1 MAILTTGLPAYGFL
15 DDLPDIIFSEITTS
29 TAYVTVKFNGS
40 ALITSVKMTPDA
52 KKTITVYAKQ
62 MIRNMV
68 TLTKPNSCALGLPQL
83 IVQISFPGGGTLST
97 SGYVMPGN
105 TNDLGIITQE
115 WFTENFLTWQPQ
127 VIETTRTQPQW
138 LAFIP
143 VPPFVQY
150 EIQSTLYTKDGRTFT
165 QTFFNIPSGPN
176 FQQFRTDFT
185 YLWKSHCI
193 AHDLVPYCYDVFG
206 KGYRIQLNSALTA
219 KSDATTTKV
228 IQAVAL
234 NKPFAQRYILRPDR
248 YNDVCFGFENT
259 LGAFDTL
266 MLEGKQTYQPEG
278 DISTFKTYTTEKE
291 LINDYTSIWEAS
303 TGRLETE
310 RSANQYQDFLKSTNR
325 YVLMKGIWRRIIV
338 SDYKVKHSR
347 GESNSYTFKY
357 HLADKNEGR
366 YFNREELPEPELPTN
381 FFPEYD
387 YKKM

>member
-206 KGYRIQLNSALTA
+206 KGYRIRLNSALTA

-310 RSANQYQDFLKSTNR
+310 RSANQFQDFLKSTNR

>member
-83 IVQISFPGGGTLST
+83 IVQILFPGGGTLST

-206 KGYRIQLNSALTA
+206 KGYRIRLNSALTA

-310 RSANQYQDFLKSTNR
+310 RSANQFQDFLKSTNR

>member
-193 AHDLVPYCYDVFG
+193 AHDLAPYCYDVFG

-310 RSANQYQDFLKSTNR
+310 RSANQFQDFLKSTNR

>member
-1 MAILTTGLPAYGFL
+1 MAILTTGIPAYGFL
-15 DDLPDIIFSEITTS
+15 DDLPDIVFSEITAAA
-29 TAYVTVKFNGS
+29 AYITVKFNGS
-40 ALITSVKMTPDA
+40 SLLTNVKMVPDA
-52 KKTITVYAKQ
+52 RKRITIYVKQ

-68 TLTKPNSCALGLPQL
+68 TLTRPNSCTLELPQL
-83 IVQISFPGGGTLST
+83 IIQLSIPGEGTLST
-97 SGYVMPGN
+97 SGYVIPGN

-115 WFTENFLTWQPQ
+115 WFAENFLTWQHQ

-150 EIQSTLYTKDGRTFT
+150 EIQSTLYTRDGRLFT

-193 AHDLVPYCYDVFG
+193 AHNLTPYCYDVFG
-206 KGYRIQLNSALTA
+206 NGYRIALNNIAMDESNVAPA
-219 KSDATTTKV
+219 K
-228 IQAVAL
+228 IPQAIAY

-259 LGAFDTL
+259 LGGFDTL
-266 MLEGKQTYQPEG
+266 ILEGKQTYQPEG

-303 TGRLETE
+303 SGRIETE
-310 RSANQYQDFLKSTNR
+310 RAATQFQDFLKSTNR
-325 YVLMKGIWRRIIV
+325 YILMQGIWRRVVV

-366 YFNREELPEPELPTN
+366 FYERNELSAPELPT
-381 FFPEYD
+381 EYWHTHI
-387 YKKM
+387 KF

>member
-52 KKTITVYAKQ
+52 KKTITIYAKQ

-83 IVQISFPGGGTLST
+83 IVQIAFPGGGALST
-97 SGYVMPGN
+97 SGYVIPGN
-105 TNDLGIITQE
+105 TNDLGIITRE
-115 WFTENFLTWQPQ
+115 WFAKNFLTWQPQ

-143 VPPFVQY
+143 VPPFYQY
-150 EIQSTLYTKDGRTFT
+150 NIQSTLYTRDGRTFT
-165 QTFFNIPSGPN
+165 QSFFKFPSGPN
-176 FQQFRTDFT
+176 FQQFRADFT
-185 YLWKSHCI
+185 YLWKSHCV
-193 AHDLVPYCYDVFG
+193 AHDLDPYCYDVFG
-206 KGYRIQLNSALTA
+206 YGYRAGVSLDANPDIAPA
-219 KSDATTTKV
+219 KVMELIAP
-228 IQAVAL
+228 
-234 NKPFAQRYILRPDR
+234 NRPYAQRYILRPER

-291 LINDYTSIWEAS
+291 LINDFTSIWEAS

-310 RSANQYQDFLKSTNR
+310 RSANQFQDFLKSTNR
-325 YVLMKGIWRRIIV
+325 YVLMQGIWRRIIV

-366 YFNREELPEPELPTN
+366 YFNREKLPEPELPTN

>member
-115 WFTENFLTWQPQ
+115 WFAENFLTWQPQ

-310 RSANQYQDFLKSTNR
+310 RSANQFQDFLKSTNR

>member
-310 RSANQYQDFLKSTNR
+310 RSANQFQDFLKSTNR

>member
-1 MAILTTGLPAYGFL
+1 M
-15 DDLPDIIFSEITTS
+15 
-29 TAYVTVKFNGS
+29 
-40 ALITSVKMTPDA
+40 
-52 KKTITVYAKQ
+52 
-62 MIRNMV
+62 
-68 TLTKPNSCALGLPQL
+68 PQL
-83 IVQISFPGGGTLST
+83 IVQIAFPGGGALST
-97 SGYVMPGN
+97 SGYVIPGN

-115 WFTENFLTWQPQ
+115 WFAENFLTWQPQ

-143 VPPFVQY
+143 VPPFYQY
-150 EIQSTLYTKDGRTFT
+150 NIQSTLYTRDGRTFT
-165 QTFFNIPSGPN
+165 QSFFKFPSGPN
-176 FQQFRTDFT
+176 FQQFRADFT
-185 YLWKSHCI
+185 YLWKSHCV
-193 AHDLVPYCYDVFG
+193 AHDLDPYCYDVFG
-206 KGYRIQLNSALTA
+206 YGYRAGVSLDANPDIAPA
-219 KSDATTTKV
+219 KVMELIAP
-228 IQAVAL
+228 
-234 NKPFAQRYILRPDR
+234 NRPYAQRYILRPER

-291 LINDYTSIWEAS
+291 LINDFTSIWEAS

-310 RSANQYQDFLKSTNR
+310 RSANQFQDFLKSTNR
-325 YVLMKGIWRRIIV
+325 YVLMQGIWRRIIV

-366 YFNREELPEPELPTN
+366 YFNREKLPEPELPTN

>member
-15 DDLPDIIFSEITTS
+15 DDLPNIVFSEVTN
-29 TAYVTVKFNGS
+29 TASVTVKFNGS
-40 ALITSVKMTPDA
+40 ALLTNVKMVPDA
-52 KKTITVYAKQ
+52 KKTITIYVKQ

-83 IVQISFPGGGTLST
+83 IVQISIPGWGALST
-97 SGYVMPGN
+97 SGYVIPGN

-115 WFTENFLTWQPQ
+115 WFAENFLTWQPQ
-127 VIETTRTQPQW
+127 IVETTLLQPQW

-143 VPPFVQY
+143 VPSFLNY
-150 EIQSTLYTKDGRTFT
+150 EIQSTLYTKDGRSFT
-165 QTFFNIPSGPN
+165 QTFFNITGGPN
-176 FQQFRTDFT
+176 FQQFRADFT

-193 AHDLVPYCYDVFG
+193 AHDLEPYCYDVFG
-206 KGYRIQLNSALTA
+206 KGFKTNPSTSSSGMIPGKLAS
-219 KSDATTTKV
+219 
-228 IQAVAL
+228 
-234 NKPFAQRYILRPDR
+234 NKPYAQRYIIRPTR
-248 YNDVCFGFENT
+248 YNDICFGFENT
-259 LGAFDTL
+259 LGGFDTL

-291 LINDYTSIWEAS
+291 LINDYTSRWEAS
-303 TGRLETE
+303 TGRIESE
-310 RSANQYQDFLKSTNR
+310 RAAAQFQDFLKSTNR
-325 YVLMKGIWRRIIV
+325 YVLMQGIWRRVVV

-357 HLADKNEGR
+357 HLADKNEGH
-366 YFNREELPEPELPTN
+366 YFNRERLSEPDLPTN

>member
-52 KKTITVYAKQ
+52 KKTITIYAKQ

-83 IVQISFPGGGTLST
+83 IVQIAFPGGGALST
-97 SGYVMPGN
+97 SGYVILGN

-115 WFTENFLTWQPQ
+115 WFAKNFLTWQPQ

-143 VPPFVQY
+143 VPPFYQY
-150 EIQSTLYTKDGRTFT
+150 NIQSTLYTRDGRTFT
-165 QTFFNIPSGPN
+165 QSFFKFPSGPN
-176 FQQFRTDFT
+176 FQQFRADFT
-185 YLWKSHCI
+185 YLWKSHCV
-193 AHDLVPYCYDVFG
+193 AHDLDPYCYDVFG
-206 KGYRIQLNSALTA
+206 YGYRAGVSLDANPDIAPA
-219 KSDATTTKV
+219 KVMELIAP
-228 IQAVAL
+228 
-234 NKPFAQRYILRPDR
+234 NRPYAQRYILRPER

-291 LINDYTSIWEAS
+291 LINDFTSIWEAS

-310 RSANQYQDFLKSTNR
+310 RSANQFQDFLKSTNR
-325 YVLMKGIWRRIIV
+325 YVLMQGIWRRIIV

-366 YFNREELPEPELPTN
+366 YFNREKLPEPELPTN

>member
-15 DDLPDIIFSEITTS
+15 EDLPDIIFSEITTS
-29 TAYVTVKFNGS
+29 TAYVTVKFNGA
-40 ALITSVKMTPDA
+40 ALITSVKITPDA
-52 KKTITVYAKQ
+52 KKTITIYAKQ

-83 IVQISFPGGGTLST
+83 IVQISFPGGGSLST
-97 SGYVMPGN
+97 SGYVIPGN

-115 WFTENFLTWQPQ
+115 WFAKNFLTWQPQ
-127 VIETTRTQPQW
+127 IIETTRTQPQW

-143 VPPFVQY
+143 VPSFYQY
-150 EIQSTLYTKDGRTFT
+150 NIKSTLYTRDGRTFT
-165 QTFFNIPSGPN
+165 QSFFKFPSGPN

-193 AHDLVPYCYDVFG
+193 AHDLDPYCYDVFG
-206 KGYRIQLNSALTA
+206 CGYRLPTNNLDANPGIAPA
-219 KSDATTTKV
+219 KVMELMAPNRPYV
-228 IQAVAL
+228 
-234 NKPFAQRYILRPDR
+234 QRYILRPER
-248 YNDVCFGFENT
+248 YNDICFGFENT

-291 LINDYTSIWEAS
+291 LINDFTSIWEAS

-310 RSANQYQDFLKSTNR
+310 RSANQFQDFLKSTNR
-325 YVLMKGIWRRIIV
+325 YVLMQGIWRRIIV

-366 YFNREELPEPELPTN
+366 YFTREKLPEPELPTN